1 MLFFLL
7 ISFLQRCNNGDGEEA
22 KWATRRKHSSSGDE
36 EEEPVSF
43 ASSQNVVFL

>member
-1 MLFFLL
+1 MLFLL
-7 ISFLQRCNNGDGEEA
+7 LSFLQRCDNGDGEEA
-22 KWATRRKHSSSGDE
+22 GWATRRKHSSSGDE